1 MINAPIEK
9 VWARIRDFNG
19 LPGWHPGIAKSEI
32 EGGEP
37 ANQPGCIRVLTL
49 QDGGVVRERL
59 LEMSDMGHHYS
70 YSILYSPLP
79 VANYRATLR
88 LRRIS
93 DGDRTYRGVER
104 DLRCRSAREEGG
116 GGEADQRW
124 RVPGRLRRAEEAFRR
139 LSRTAFAAPPPSAMA
154 GDALTVERVEV
165 AFGATLVL
173 KGVSLE
179 VAPGEFVALLG
190 SSGCG
195 KTTLLRAISGFAP
208 SRPAACWSPAAT
220 SRLPPDRRDMA
231 MVFQS
236 YALWPHMSVRR
247 TSATA

>member
-1 MINAPIEK
+1 MARGHASSVINAPIEQ

-70 YSILYSPLP
+70 YSILASPLP

-93 DGDRTYRGVER
+93 DGERTYAEWNATFDADPPEKKAEAEKLIGDGVFQ
-104 DLRCRSAREEGG
+104 GG
-116 GGEADQRW
+116 
-124 RVPGRLRRAEEAFRR
+124 F
-139 LSRTAFAAPPPSAMA
+139 
-154 GDALTVERVEV
+154 DALKKH
-165 AFGATLVL
+165 FG
-173 KGVSLE
+173 G
-179 VAPGEFVALLG
+179 
-190 SSGCG
+190 
-195 KTTLLRAISGFAP
+195 
-208 SRPAACWSPAAT
+208 
-220 SRLPPDRRDMA
+220 
-231 MVFQS
+231 
-236 YALWPHMSVRR
+236 
-247 TSATA
+247 